1 MCLGIRRAASAY
13 KINKIQTKIGS
24 KKNIEGD
31 KRQWLY

>member
-24 KKNIEGD
+24 KNIEGD